1 MNYLEAL
8 NYGNKILKSRKII
21 NYNLDSQILLSK
33 VLNLS
38 RERLLINLSNNLETA
53 NFNKFKKLVL
63 RRKKKEPIA
72 YIFKN
77 KEFWKYNF
85 KVNRGVLIPRPE
97 TEIIVNKTLKFISL
111 NASKKIL
118 DIGTGSGCIML
129 SILKERPKC
138 HGTAIDISKKA
149 LKVAITNAKMHHLQN
164 KIKFINN
171 DIDKFNYNKY
181 DFILSN
187 PPYIN
192 SIDIKRLDKDII
204 LYEPLVALQA
214 GIDGLREIRKL
225 IKKSRKLLKKNGK
238 LIFEI
243 GKNQLIDVIKLLNKN
258 KFYINEVCKDLQS
271 HPRVIVSTKP
281 F

>member
-8 NYGNKILKSRKII
+8 NYGNKILKSCKII

-33 VLNLS
+33 ALNLS

-77 KEFWKYNF
+77 REFWKYNF

-149 LKVAITNAKMHHLQN
+149 LKVAINNAKMHHLQN

-214 GIDGLREIRKL
+214 GTDGLREIRKL
-225 IKKSRKLLKKNGK
+225 IKKSRTLLKKNGK

-243 GKNQLIDVIKLLNKN
+243 GKNQLIHVIKLLNQN